1 MSGKNK
7 GEWTELYS
15 FFKTMHEKKIL
26 LADKNL
32 NVSNCNN
39 FLSVTKVSTLNIEK
53 LFHLR
58 LGDRV
63 IVESETTGKKKEI
76 HISNFINENVLSRLF
91 SKITNGTGSSFNI
104 PEFNSIQGKLNVDI
118 KKGGTSN
125 QKADIVLD
133 IKNSAIE
140 KENEG
145 FSIKSAVGKD
155 PTLLNASL
163 QTNFIYEV
171 EGLAAEH
178 LGVVNSITTGQK
190 IKKRIKKIQE
200 LDGSFKYIA
209 IDSSNMSYNLSMV
222 DSIIP
227 KLLSQMLLSFF
238 VERNASIKLNLK
250 KLYNSGCLSNFTNE
264 DLQSFTVKIKR
275 LLVSILLGFFPG
287 KRWDG
292 KNIANGVIIVKK
304 NGEQVG
310 LHVIDTP
317 ALENY
322 LFENSRFETPSS
334 SKHKYGELYECDD
347 KIHLKFNLQL
357 RLGV

>member
-1 MSGKNK
+1 M
-7 GEWTELYS
+7 
-15 FFKTMHEKKIL
+15 
-26 LADKNL
+26 
-32 NVSNCNN
+32 
-39 FLSVTKVSTLNIEK
+39 
-53 LFHLR
+53 
-58 LGDRV
+58 
-63 IVESETTGKKKEI
+63 
-76 HISNFINENVLSRLF
+76 
-91 SKITNGTGSSFNI
+91 
-104 PEFNSIQGKLNVDI
+104 
-118 KKGGTSN
+118 
-125 QKADIVLD
+125 
-133 IKNSAIE
+133 
-140 KENEG
+140 
-145 FSIKSAVGKD
+145 
-155 PTLLNASL
+155 
-163 QTNFIYEV
+163 
-171 EGLAAEH
+171 AAEH